1 MQPAHVSHI
10 LLLFFF
16 SFVLASAA
24 LVQHGVKLPLS
35 NKVNGSENIELL
47 LYHAFCGEK
56 FFLWRRFLLVI
67 EFKFHHTMLVLNA
80 FLAISEGFVSDNQ
93 GSPPPHPRRDLPL
106 QPHLVCLLVTPHHP
120 VKKNTWLR
128 AWLLIY
134 WAVRLNF
141 SLSELQARNWRATS
155 FAIII
160 MVWLIY
166 FWNLFVKE
174 WHFYRQFG
182 IYLLECVFQKVSK
195 LHELAIFLPAN
206 FKVSNRRFLHL
217 IGYHPIKV
225 LHSLRY
231 LYFVSLF
238 LHYQFPRFCTLS
250 TDQIQEICPCILLE
264 SKLWVRSV
272 LFL

>member
-35 NKVNGSENIELL
+35 NKVKGSENIELL

-80 FLAISEGFVSDNQ
+80 FLAISEGFVSDIQ
-93 GSPPPHPRRDLPL
+93 GSRPPPHPRRDLPL
-106 QPHLVCLLVTPHHP
+106 QPHLVCLLVRPHHP

-141 SLSELQARNWRATS
+141 FTFWIASPKLKS
-155 FAIII
+155 
-160 MVWLIY
+160 Y
-166 FWNLFVKE
+166 FFRDHN
-174 WHFYRQFG
+174 YG
-182 IYLLECVFQKVSK
+182 
-195 LHELAIFLPAN
+195 LADIFLKSFCQRMA
-206 FKVSNRRFLHL
+206 FL
-217 IGYHPIKV
+217 
-225 LHSLRY
+225 
-231 LYFVSLF
+231 
-238 LHYQFPRFCTLS
+238 
-250 TDQIQEICPCILLE
+250 
-264 SKLWVRSV
+264 
-272 LFL
+272 